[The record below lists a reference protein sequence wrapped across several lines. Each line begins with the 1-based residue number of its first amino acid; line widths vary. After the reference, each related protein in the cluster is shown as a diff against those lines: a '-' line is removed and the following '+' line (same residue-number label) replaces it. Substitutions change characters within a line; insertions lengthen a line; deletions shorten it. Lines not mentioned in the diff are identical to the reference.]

1 MWAEII
7 FYNFFSFQ
15 SVKSF
20 QYKIIIKTTYFSV
33 SSPITDDM
41 FSSSRTFATVMY
53 TNHLKS
59 IITFP
64 FRGIGNFALQVKQFK
79 GRDKGYFIMASW
91 EGVGVDSPPPQYK
104 KIEGK
109 GKRSEIVTNMM

>member
-1 MWAEII
+1 M
-7 FYNFFSFQ
+7 
-15 SVKSF
+15 
-20 QYKIIIKTTYFSV
+20 

-64 FRGIGNFALQVKQFK
+64 FRGIGNFAFQVKQFN
-79 GRDKGYFIMASW
+79 GRDKGYFSMASW
-91 EGVGVDSPPPQYK
+91 QGGGSTCPPPPHNK
-104 KIEGK
+104 KDRRKMEEARKSNKYDVKFYEKSLYFIEK
-109 GKRSEIVTNMM
+109 